1 MVAKHQF
8 GARGLSRA
16 NGVRINLCDFGL
28 RAGDPRGL
36 LGCVTPKP
44 RSASA
49 QSDFEL
55 AHVFHHAEYA
65 GALAAAAAAAGEL
78 NVKERPSRAAS
89 QLLRCTYC
97 MRRRTTSNFCEKRLS
112 GFFFAPDLPQKRG
125 SSRSTALRLG
135 DPSDKHQVPVTTA

>member
-1 MVAKHQF
+1 MRFRTQGRGPPRIARVA
-8 GARGLSRA
+8 
-16 NGVRINLCDFGL
+16 
-28 RAGDPRGL
+28 P
-36 LGCVTPKP
+36 PKP

-89 QLLRCTYC
+89 LLLGCTFG
-97 MRRRTTSNFCEKRLS
+97 MRLRTTSNFCEKRLG
-112 GFFFAPDLPQKRG
+112 GFFFVPDLRPERG
-125 SSRSTALRLG
+125 SSCSAALTAM
-135 DPSDKHQVPVTTA
+135 